1 MIKVMIADDEYLI
14 REGMKNTVDWG
25 KHGMEVVATAESGE
39 EGLTLAREYQPDLVI
54 TDICMPFGDGLEMA
68 KCILE
73 ERPDTTI
80 IVLTCYE
87 EFDYAKTALKL
98 GAFDYILKPMDL
110 DDFDTVLTRVQER
123 YRARRKERMTLSK
136 TLAEL
141 VHGREPRTTSALPE
155 LDRDAFYGC
164 VLLRLLGFEYAQGAF
179 SSQEIQNYLN

>member
-1 MIKVMIADDEYLI
+1 MYPGGV
-14 REGMKNTVDWG
+14 T
-25 KHGMEVVATAESGE
+25 
-39 EGLTLAREYQPDLVI
+39 
-54 TDICMPFGDGLEMA
+54 
-68 KCILE
+68 
-73 ERPDTTI
+73 DTTI

-141 VHGREPRTTSALPE
+141 VHGREPRTTSACRSWTGMPFM
-155 LDRDAFYGC
+155 AACCC
-164 VLLRLLGFEYAQGAF
+164 VCWA
-179 SSQEIQNYLN
+179 LNTRKVPFPHRRYRTI

>member
-110 DDFDTVLTRVQER
+110 DDFDTVLTRVQDR
-123 YRARRKERMTLSK
+123 TDYR
-136 TLAEL
+136 
-141 VHGREPRTTSALPE
+141 
-155 LDRDAFYGC
+155 
-164 VLLRLLGFEYAQGAF
+164 
-179 SSQEIQNYLN
+179 

>member
-39 EGLTLAREYQPDLVI
+39 EGLTLSREYQPDLVI

-110 DDFDTVLTRVQER
+110 DDFDTVLTRVQE
-123 YRARRKERMTLSK
+123 LS
-136 TLAEL
+136 LI
-141 VHGREPRTTSALPE
+141 H
-155 LDRDAFYGC
+155 
-164 VLLRLLGFEYAQGAF
+164 
-179 SSQEIQNYLN
+179 I